1 MVPWQQCVVCPS
13 TFLMNRRHALRISLL
28 LYLIKK
34 LEKVQGER
42 LKRYFKWVAIGMG
55 NGQMKKCLWTR
66 SKVGYQG
73 HFRYTLRVVI
83 AIKPMPWAKRA
94 SLYNHNRYSYCIWIF
109 WPNNLA
115 QQFGPILAQ
124 LGLQF
129 VQVLT
134 PFVGNF
140 SIVWNGNVRKA
151 FLDVRS
157 TLHIGSLGYLV
168 MNSVMNLVIH

>member
-1 MVPWQQCVVCPS
+1 MFLLFPSSPHPSKPSKGGNPFPMVPWQQCVVCPS

-83 AIKPMPWAKRA
+83 AIKPMPWAKRG

-109 WPNNLA
+109 
-115 QQFGPILAQ
+115 GPILVQ
-124 LGLQF
+124 LGPTLAQSWPN
-129 VQVLT
+129 LG
-134 PFVGNF
+134 PFCQ
-140 SIVWNGNVRKA
+140 IMAQIMYIWPI
-151 FLDVRS
+151 L
-157 TLHIGSLGYLV
+157 SLV
-168 MNSVMNLVIH
+168 